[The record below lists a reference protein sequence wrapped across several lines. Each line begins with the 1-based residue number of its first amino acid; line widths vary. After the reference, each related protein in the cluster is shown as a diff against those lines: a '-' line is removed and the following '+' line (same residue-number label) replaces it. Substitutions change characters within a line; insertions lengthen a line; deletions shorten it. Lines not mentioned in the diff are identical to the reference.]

1 MWITWRRSTVEAGL
15 FDSDVLLDVLAQR
28 QPFVFASAQALN
40 RVTQPQVQGYV
51 SGHAVTNIFYILRR
65 QVGRETAHEL
75 LSKLLQHL
83 QIATVTDEVI
93 RAALQSSM
101 ADFEDAVTS
110 EAANAAGVEV
120 IVTRNTPDFVAS
132 AIPAVLPEEFLASP

>member
-1 MWITWRRSTVEAGL
+1 MRRVL

-28 QPFVFASAQALN
+28 QPFVVASAQALN
-40 RVTQPQVQGYV
+40 MVTQPQVQGYV

-65 QVGRETAHEL
+65 QVGSETAREL
-75 LSKLLQHL
+75 LSRLLKHL
-83 QIATVTDEVI
+83 QIASVTDEVV

-110 EAANAAGVEV
+110 EAANAAGLEV
-120 IVTRNTPDFVAS
+120 IVTRNTPDFAAS
-132 AIPAVLPEEFLASP
+132 AIPAVSPENFLAMPLE

>member
-1 MWITWRRSTVEAGL
+1 MSRVL

-28 QPFVFASAQALN
+28 QPFVVASAQALN
-40 RVTQPQVQGYV
+40 MVTQPQVQGYV

-65 QVGRETAHEL
+65 QVGSEAAREL
-75 LSKLLQHL
+75 LSRLLQHL
-83 QIATVTDEVI
+83 QVANVTDEVI

-101 ADFEDAVTS
+101 TDFEDAVTS
-110 EAANAAGVEV
+110 EAANAAGLEV

-132 AIPAVLPEEFLASP
+132 VIPAVLPEEFLAMLLG

>member
-1 MWITWRRSTVEAGL
+1 MRRVL

-28 QPFVFASAQALN
+28 QPFVVASTQALDTAT
-40 RVTQPQVQGYV
+40 RPDTQGYV

-65 QVGRETAHEL
+65 QVGSETARQH
-75 LSKLLQHL
+75 LSRLLQQL
-83 QIATVTDEVI
+83 QVASVTDEAI
-93 RAALQSSM
+93 RAALQNAM

-110 EAANAAGVEV
+110 EAANAAEIEI

-132 AIPAVLPEEFLASP
+132 SVSAVSPEEFLLTPPS